1 MSYVI
6 EAALGRAEV
15 LRAAVRDQPIAVVV
29 LLPHEL
35 AMVPMTD
42 ALLDALAGE
51 PVLGFEKLPAG
62 FADVLASC
70 SATGPVGYVE
80 ADFFGGT
87 GTQRAAL
94 WAGGALAAG
103 PLSLDEDE
111 PFGPDGSPISQ
122 ILRRLGVPPQRGRDE
137 FDAVGLGRHR
147 WTADWAG

>member
-1 MSYVI
+1 MSYVL
-6 EAALGRAEV
+6 EAVLGRTEV
-15 LRAAVRDQPIAVVV
+15 LRAAVRGQSAAAVV

-42 ALLDALAGE
+42 ALFDALGGS

-62 FADVLASC
+62 FAEVLASC

-80 ADFFGGT
+80 ADFFGGL
-87 GTQRAAL
+87 GTQRAVL
-94 WAGGALAAG
+94 WAAGALAAG
-103 PLSLDEDE
+103 PLSLEEEE

-122 ILRRLGVPPQRGRDE
+122 ILRRLGVPRQARQDE

-147 WTADWAG
+147 WTDEWAR